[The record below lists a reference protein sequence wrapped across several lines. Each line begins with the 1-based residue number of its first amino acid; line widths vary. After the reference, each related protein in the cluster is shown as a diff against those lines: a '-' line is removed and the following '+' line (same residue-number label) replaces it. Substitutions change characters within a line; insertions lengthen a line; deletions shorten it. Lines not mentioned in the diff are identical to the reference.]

1 MTLSSALP
9 RPAPHTKR
17 WQLSASCRAQDS
29 ALFFNPEGE
38 RGPTRD
44 RRDDAAKGICLG
56 CPVLSQCREHA
67 LSINEPYGV
76 WGGMSRADRDD
87 LKLSRFGVNAASA
100 GAQRPPSSKGSSQYR

>member
-1 MTLSSALP
+1 MTSLSALP
-9 RPAPHTKR
+9 KPMPGTKR
-17 WQLSASCRAQDS
+17 WQLSGSCREHDS

-38 RGPTRD
+38 RGPNRD

-56 CPVLSQCREHA
+56 CPVLRQCREHA

-87 LKLSRFGVNAASA
+87 LKLSQVGVNAASA
-100 GAQRPPSSKGSSQYR
+100 GAQRPPSSKGSSQYQ